1 MFTINRKQGLHI
13 LADSTCQCSFTVT
26 LLYCVTHVTRAAPG
40 EKQRTKKAN
49 TGSQCCR
56 LEVNIE
62 RTLNS
67 GSNVPEE
74 ALQSVTSL
82 CSSSYTCQHSMGSI
96 DETNNAQP
104 SYGGGTPHL
113 QCDPG
118 VPAELDLVSKGGSL
132 VEFLCSGDLD
142 LAAPSSS
149 KLSQDYSPP
158 CKFSHL

>member
-1 MFTINRKQGLHI
+1 MLTQ
-13 LADSTCQCSFTVT
+13 LASVSFTVT
-26 LLYCVTHVTRAAPG
+26 LLYCVTHAAPG
-40 EKQRTKKAN
+40 EKRRTKKAN

-67 GSNVPEE
+67 GSNIPEE

-96 DETNNAQP
+96 DETDSAQP
-104 SYGGGTPHL
+104 SYGGGIPHL
-113 QCDPG
+113 QVQCDPG
-118 VPAELDLVSKGGSL
+118 VPAELDLLSKGGSL

-149 KLSQDYSPP
+149 KLSQHYSPP